1 MYYIGIDVGGMSIK
15 AGLTDKDGN
24 VLHKTILE
32 TKGEYTADY
41 TISNDIHTLIV
52 KLLSEAGVTEDKI
65 AAIGIGQAG
74 SIDSERG
81 IINYWNNIPMKNVHV
96 VEELHA
102 WHSCPVFIDNDANV
116 AALGECVFGA
126 AKGLKNVLL
135 ITLGTGV
142 GSGIIINGNVYRGE
156 YGAGAEAG
164 HMGIIMNG
172 EPCTCGRR
180 GCWEAYASVSALIR
194 QTKAAMA
201 AHPESSMNTIA
212 REMGEVNGITAFKAA
227 RDGDKTALA
236 VVDQYER
243 YVAEGLI
250 SLQNIFRPQ
259 IFLIGGGISKEGEY
273 LTAPLE
279 KYVYEGMFDKETG
292 EGVKIRP
299 AALHNDAGILGAAA
313 LAIQGAGAGAGA

>member
-15 AGLTDKDGN
+15 AGVTDKDGN
-24 VLHKTILE
+24 VLHKTTLV
-32 TKGEYTADY
+32 TKGEYTKEY
-41 TISNDIHTLIV
+41 TISRDIHALIV
-52 KLLSEAGVTEDKI
+52 KLLQESNIAESQI

-74 SIDSERG
+74 SIDSARG
-81 IINYWNNIPMKNVHV
+81 IINYWNNILMKNVHV

-102 WHSCPVFIDNDANV
+102 WHSCPIFIDNDANV

-126 AKGLKNVLL
+126 AKGFDNVLL

-142 GSGIIINGNVYRGE
+142 GSGIIIDGKIYRGE

-164 HMGIIMNG
+164 HMGIVMDG

-201 AHPESSMNTIA
+201 AHPESQMNAIA
-212 REMGEVNGITAFKAA
+212 AQMGEVNGITSFKAA
-227 RDGDKTALA
+227 RAGDKAA
-236 VVDQYER
+236 QEVVAQYIR

-259 IFLIGGGISKEGEY
+259 MFLIGGGISKEGEY

-279 KYVYEGMFDKETG
+279 KLVYEGMFDKETG
-292 EGVKIRP
+292 DPLKIRP

-313 LAIQGAGAGAGA
+313 LAIKSV

>member
-15 AGLTDKDGN
+15 AGVTDKDGN
-24 VLHKTILE
+24 VLHKTTLV
-32 TKGEYTADY
+32 TKGEYTKEY
-41 TISNDIHTLIV
+41 TISRDIHALIV
-52 KLLSEAGVTEDKI
+52 KLLQESNIAESQI

-74 SIDSERG
+74 SIDSARG

-102 WHSCPVFIDNDANV
+102 WHSCPIFIDNDANV

-126 AKGLKNVLL
+126 AKGFDNVLL

-142 GSGIIINGNVYRGE
+142 GSGIIIDGKIYRGE

-164 HMGIIMNG
+164 HMGIVMDG

-194 QTKAAMA
+194 QTKAALA
-201 AHPESSMNTIA
+201 AHPESQMNAIA
-212 REMGEVNGITAFKAA
+212 AQMGEVNGITSFKAA
-227 RDGDKTALA
+227 RAGDRAA
-236 VVDQYER
+236 QEVVAQYIR

-259 IFLIGGGISKEGEY
+259 MFLIGGGISKEGEY

-279 KYVYEGMFDKETG
+279 KLVYEGMFDKETG
-292 EGVKIRP
+292 DPLKIRP

-313 LAIQGAGAGAGA
+313 LAIKSV

>member
-15 AGLTDKDGN
+15 AGVTDKDGN
-24 VLHKTILE
+24 VLHKTTLV
-32 TKGEYTADY
+32 TKGEYTKEY
-41 TISNDIHTLIV
+41 TISRDIHALIV
-52 KLLSEAGVTEDKI
+52 KLLQESNIAESQI

-74 SIDSERG
+74 SIDSARG

-102 WHSCPVFIDNDANV
+102 WHSCPIFIDNDANV

-126 AKGLKNVLL
+126 AKGFDNVLL

-142 GSGIIINGNVYRGE
+142 GSGIIIDGKIYRGE

-164 HMGIIMNG
+164 HMGIVMDG

-201 AHPESSMNTIA
+201 AHPESQMNAIA
-212 REMGEVNGITAFKAA
+212 AQMGEVNGITSFKAA
-227 RDGDKTALA
+227 RAGDKAA
-236 VVDQYER
+236 QEVVAQYIR

-259 IFLIGGGISKEGEY
+259 MFLIGGGISKEGEY

-279 KYVYEGMFDKETG
+279 KLVYEGMFDKETG
-292 EGVKIRP
+292 DPLKIRP

-313 LAIQGAGAGAGA
+313 LAIKSV

>member
-15 AGLTDKDGN
+15 AGVADINGN
-24 VLHKTILE
+24 VLHKTTIVTRGNYDAE
-32 TKGEYTADY
+32 Y
-41 TISNDIHTLIV
+41 TISNDIHKLIV
-52 KLLSEAGVTEDKI
+52 KLLDEANIPEEKI

-96 VEELHA
+96 VEELKK
-102 WHSCPVFIDNDANV
+102 WHKMPVFIDNDANV

-126 AKGLKNVLL
+126 AKGLRNVMLV
-135 ITLGTGV
+135 TLGTGV
-142 GSGIIINGNVYRGE
+142 GSGIIIDGKIYRGE

-164 HMGIIMNG
+164 HMRIVMNG
-172 EPCTCGRR
+172 EPCTCGGR

-194 QTKAAMA
+194 QTKTAMEK
-201 AHPESSMNTIA
+201 HPESMMCSLA
-212 REMGEVNGITAFKAA
+212 AEMGEVNGITSFKAA
-227 RDGDKTALA
+227 RAGDKAALE
-236 VVDQYER
+236 VVAR
-243 YVAEGLI
+243 YIEYVGTGLV

-259 IFLIGGGISKEGEY
+259 IFLIGGGISKEGEF

-279 KYVYEGMFDKETG
+279 KFVHDGMFDKETG
-292 EGVKIRP
+292 DPVKIRP

-313 LAIQGAGAGAGA
+313 LAIESVK

>member
-41 TISNDIHTLIV
+41 TISNDIHALIV

-142 GSGIIINGNVYRGE
+142 GSGIIINGNIYRGE

-212 REMGEVNGITAFKAA
+212 RDMGEVNGITAFKAA
-227 RDGDKTALA
+227 RGGDKTALA

>member
-15 AGLTDKDGN
+15 AGVTDKNGN
-24 VLHKTILE
+24 VLHKTTIV
-32 TKGEYTADY
+32 TKGEYNAQY
-41 TISNDIHTLIV
+41 TISNDIHALIV
-52 KLLSEAGVTEDKI
+52 KLLDEAGIAESEI
-65 AAIGIGQAG
+65 AAVGIGQAG

-81 IINYWNNIPMKNVHV
+81 VINYWNNIPMKNVHV
-96 VEELHA
+96 TQELKA
-102 WHSCPVFIDNDANV
+102 WHKMPVFIDNDANV

-126 AKGLKNVLL
+126 AKGMKNMLL
-135 ITLGTGV
+135 VTLGTGV
-142 GSGIIINGNVYRGE
+142 GSGIIINGQIYRGE

-164 HMGIIMNG
+164 HMRIVMDG
-172 EPCTCGRR
+172 EPCTCGGR

-201 AHPESSMNTIA
+201 KHPESLMCSIA
-212 REMGEVNGITAFKAA
+212 KEMGEVNGITSFKAA
-227 RDGDKTALA
+227 RAGDKAALE
-236 VVDQYER
+236 VVDKYIR

-259 IFLIGGGISKEGEY
+259 MFLIGGGISKEGEF

-279 KYVYEGMFDKETG
+279 ELVQEGMFDKETG
-292 EGVKIRP
+292 DPVKIRP

-313 LAIQGAGAGAGA
+313 LAIKSL

>member
-1 MYYIGIDVGGMSIK
+1 M
-15 AGLTDKDGN
+15 
-24 VLHKTILE
+24 
-32 TKGEYTADY
+32 
-41 TISNDIHTLIV
+41 
-52 KLLSEAGVTEDKI
+52 EAGRRLPQEMEEASLRLWPSYARISKKLPFDLEWFTVF
-65 AAIGIGQAG
+65 G
-74 SIDSERG
+74 
-81 IINYWNNIPMKNVHV
+81 KNVPQPLSGPLPPLGLLDFDSTMKFRETALEQFRSHGQGASV
-96 VEELHA
+96 VL
-102 WHSCPVFIDNDANV
+102 DNDANV

-142 GSGIIINGNVYRGE
+142 GSGIIIDGKIYRGE

-164 HMGIIMNG
+164 HMGIIMGG

-201 AHPESSMNTIA
+201 EHPESSMNDVA
-212 REMGEVNGITAFKAA
+212 RDMGEVNGMTAFKAA
-227 RDGDKTALA
+227 RAGDKTALE
-236 VVDQYER
+236 VVERYER

-259 IFLIGGGISKEGEY
+259 MFLIGGGISKEGEY
-273 LTAPLE
+273 LTAT
-279 KYVYEGMFDKETG
+279 VVIMVSVGMFDKETG
-292 EGVKIRP
+292 DGLIIRP

-313 LAIQGAGAGAGA
+313 LARSSI

>member
-15 AGLTDKDGN
+15 AGVTDKDGN
-24 VLHKTILE
+24 VLHKTTLV
-32 TKGEYTADY
+32 TKGEYTKEY
-41 TISNDIHTLIV
+41 TISRDIHALIV
-52 KLLSEAGVTEDKI
+52 KLLQESNIAESQI

-74 SIDSERG
+74 SIDSARG

-102 WHSCPVFIDNDANV
+102 WHSCPIFIDNDANV

-126 AKGLKNVLL
+126 AKGFDNVLL

-142 GSGIIINGNVYRGE
+142 GSGIIIDGKIYRGE

-164 HMGIIMNG
+164 HMGIVMDG

-201 AHPESSMNTIA
+201 AHPESQMNAIA
-212 REMGEVNGITAFKAA
+212 AQMGEVNGITSFKAA
-227 RDGDKTALA
+227 RAGDRAA
-236 VVDQYER
+236 QEVVAQYIR
-243 YVAEGLI
+243 YVAE
-250 SLQNIFRPQ
+250 
-259 IFLIGGGISKEGEY
+259 
-273 LTAPLE
+273 
-279 KYVYEGMFDKETG
+279 
-292 EGVKIRP
+292 
-299 AALHNDAGILGAAA
+299 
-313 LAIQGAGAGAGA
+313 